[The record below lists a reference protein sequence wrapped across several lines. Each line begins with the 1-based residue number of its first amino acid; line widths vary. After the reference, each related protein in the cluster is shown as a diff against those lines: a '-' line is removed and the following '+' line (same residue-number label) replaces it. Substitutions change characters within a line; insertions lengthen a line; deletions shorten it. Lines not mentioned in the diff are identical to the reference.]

1 MDSRWDV
8 RHTFP
13 EDLPRPREGI
23 QRYQNWRLPHKM
35 VYWPLSSKPKTTQLC
50 LWLKRS
56 PFWIGGWGLLPSI
69 VHSRKHLNEL
79 LTLPLRWDVPV
90 EKPLAQAS
98 TDPWPH
104 WSHYACRTDV
114 LQCRQHVYCSWP
126 SGYPQGLSLLF
137 SKNFH
142 SNYLHLFTLI
152 PQP

>member
-1 MDSRWDV
+1 MLDTPSLKICPDQEKRYKDIKIGGFHMKW
-8 RHTFP
+8 FI
-13 EDLPRPREGI
+13 DLSLVNLRP
-23 QRYQNWRLPHKM
+23 
-35 VYWPLSSKPKTTQLC
+35 QLC

-56 PFWIGGWGLLPSI
+56 PFWIGGREVLPSI
-69 VHSRKHLNEL
+69 VHSRKHLDEL

-90 EKPLAQAS
+90 EKPLAQPS

-126 SGYPQGLSLLF
+126 SGHPQGLSLLF